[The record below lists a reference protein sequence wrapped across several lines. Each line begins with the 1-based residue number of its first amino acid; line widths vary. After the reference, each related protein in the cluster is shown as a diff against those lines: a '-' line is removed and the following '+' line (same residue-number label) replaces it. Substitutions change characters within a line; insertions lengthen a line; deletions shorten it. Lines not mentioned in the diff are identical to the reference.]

1 MAETGNEKV
10 PTIHIFN
17 IYIYYTIKA
26 RDRCYDFKNIFA
38 EKFGKNLRFMYS
50 QTTATSLQKLLN
62 LTLNQELL

>member
-17 IYIYYTIKA
+17 NTIKA

-38 EKFGKNLRFMYS
+38 EKIGKNLRFMCS

-62 LTLNQELL
+62 LTFNQELL